1 MSSAASTISTTSST
15 NTRASNSTTATA
27 AEVKT
32 PVKGSTSD
40 IVKGIISYLP
50 MIAGVLTI
58 IISYGVHF
66 ATITYGTSGSEFVS
80 SKLNTT
86 LGTLIA
92 GVTLLFVGF
101 VLWIWTGLN
110 SEYRFFGLFILCFL
124 SLLSSNAALY
134 FSLIQVTVT
143 PK

>member
-1 MSSAASTISTTSST
+1 MSSTASTPPTPSSTTPTAAS
-15 NTRASNSTTATA
+15 ASASAS
-27 AEVKT
+27 VKT

-50 MIAGVLTI
+50 MIAGVLMI

-66 ATITYGTSGSEFVS
+66 ATITYGTSGSDFVGTN
-80 SKLNTT
+80 LNSTVWP
-86 LGTLIA
+86 LVIG
-92 GVTLLFVGF
+92 LLFFFVGF
-101 VLWIWTGLN
+101 IVWIWSGLN
-110 SEYRFFGLFILCFL
+110 SEYRFFGLFLLCL
-124 SLLSSNAALY
+124 ACLLSSNAALY

>member
-1 MSSAASTISTTSST
+1 MSSTASTPPTTPSSTATTPTAAS
-15 NTRASNSTTATA
+15 
-27 AEVKT
+27 VKT

-50 MIAGVLTI
+50 MIAGVLII

-66 ATITYGTSGSEFVS
+66 ATISYGTSGSEFVS
-80 SKLNTT
+80 SKLTTT

-110 SEYRFFGLFILCFL
+110 SEYRFFGLFILCLL

>member
-1 MSSAASTISTTSST
+1 MPGTPVTPATPASTPPTPVTP
-15 NTRASNSTTATA
+15 ATA
-27 AEVKT
+27 GKT
-32 PVKGSTSD
+32 PVAGSFSD
-40 IVKGIISYLP
+40 IFKGIVSYVP
-50 MIAGVLTI
+50 MIAGVLII

-86 LGTLIA
+86 LGTLIT

-110 SEYRFFGLFILCFL
+110 SEYRFFGLFILCL
-124 SLLSSNAALY
+124 LCLLSSNAALY

>member
-1 MSSAASTISTTSST
+1 MSSTASTPPTTPSSTASTPTAAS
-15 NTRASNSTTATA
+15 AS
-27 AEVKT
+27 VKT

-40 IVKGIISYLP
+40 IVKGIISYVP
-50 MIAGVLTI
+50 MIAGVLII

-86 LGTLIA
+86 LGTLIT

-110 SEYRFFGLFILCFL
+110 SEYRFFGLFILCL
-124 SLLSSNAALY
+124 LCLLSSNAALY